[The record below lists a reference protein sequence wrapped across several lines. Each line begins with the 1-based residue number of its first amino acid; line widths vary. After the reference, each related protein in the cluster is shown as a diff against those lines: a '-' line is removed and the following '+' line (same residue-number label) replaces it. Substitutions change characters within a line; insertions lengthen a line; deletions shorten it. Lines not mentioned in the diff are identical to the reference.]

1 MSFGTVSDID
11 YWSFL
16 THNDNGEGLKNNTEV
31 LLDQSQF
38 RKMILEAPLVSE
50 SDKSPVLLYFP
61 TPLGQF
67 IQFEIVETPVLPE
80 KLAFKFPKIRTFT
93 G

>member
-1 MSFGTVSDID
+1 
-11 YWSFL
+11 
-16 THNDNGEGLKNNTEV
+16 
-31 LLDQSQF
+31 
-38 RKMILEAPLVSE
+38 MILEAPLVSE

-93 G
+93 GISHLIPKGLMESLVNKKARYCRAFLLRFYESN